1 MIDIHTHLHPPRLF
15 AAIRRWFAER
25 SDWAL
30 ETQPTEPAAV
40 AAALRD
46 AGVERFVFFSYA
58 HKPGMARELNEW
70 LVRTAHELGGAGVP
84 LATVH
89 PDDPSHL
96 RDIQDALDG
105 GCRGLKL
112 HEDVQRVHVDD
123 ARLRPVFDELA
134 ARGAFLL
141 VHAGSIPWEYVAGA
155 GLARV
160 TRVLE
165 RHPDLNVVV
174 AHYGAPDSEA
184 YFAAMDAHPRLH
196 LDTTMVFARDS
207 PVRGDVGAFDA
218 APIVAHP
225 DRVLYGTDFPNVPYE
240 YERELRGIEA
250 LDLPPDVLRAVLHDN
265 AARLLREAEGGRT

>member
-1 MIDIHTHLHPPRLF
+1 MIDVHTHLHPPRLF
-15 AAIRRWFAER
+15 AAIRRWFAEH
-25 SDWAL
+25 SDWDL
-30 ETQPTEPAAV
+30 GDRPTAPADV
-40 AAALRD
+40 AAALRA

-58 HKPGMARELNEW
+58 HKTGMAREVNAW
-70 LVRTAHELGGAGVP
+70 LANTARDLGGAGVP

-89 PDDPSHL
+89 PGDSDVVGDL
-96 RDIQDALDG
+96 RAALDD

-112 HEDVQRVHVDD
+112 HEDVQRVHADD
-123 ARLRPVFDELA
+123 PRLTPVYDELA

-141 VHAGSIPWEYVAGA
+141 VHAGSIPWEYVAGD

-160 TRVLE
+160 MRVLE

-207 PVRGDVGAFDA
+207 PVRGDVGAFGA

-225 DRVLYGTDFPNVPYE
+225 DRVLYGTDFPNIPYE
-240 YERELRGIEA
+240 YGRESRGIEA
-250 LDLPPDVLRAVLHDN
+250 LGLPAGVMQAVMHGN
-265 AARLLREAEGGRT
+265 AARLLREAEGLER